1 MFKELRT
8 KIRIFKKVLELKK
21 EFKRIKKENTKT
33 FDEVKHF
40 LETAK
45 LLYPKLG
52 GLLEDIIGVVKSDS
66 NKKV

>member
-21 EFKRIKKENTKT
+21 EFKRIKKENKQT

-52 GLLEDIIGVVKSDS
+52 GIIERIFETDKSDS
-66 NKKV
+66 DKKV